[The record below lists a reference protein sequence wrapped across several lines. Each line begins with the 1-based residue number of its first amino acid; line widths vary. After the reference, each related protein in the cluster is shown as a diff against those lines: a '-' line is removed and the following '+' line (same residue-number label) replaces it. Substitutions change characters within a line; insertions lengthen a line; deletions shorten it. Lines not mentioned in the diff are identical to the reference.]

1 MFLSRAARVLL
12 LTFIS
17 IFSTLPF
24 ASSYAA
30 TPPHIVIL
38 ATGGTIAGQGAS
50 SEQTTGYKAGV
61 VGVDALIQAV
71 PELKHV
77 ANVSGEQVFNMASE
91 DMSTAHIATLASRVN
106 ALLARPDVD
115 GVVITHG
122 TDTLE
127 ESAYYLDLTVNSEK
141 PVVMTASMRPSTAI
155 SADGPMNLLEAVRV
169 AANPNAGGRGVMIVL
184 NDRIGAARFV
194 TKSNTTTLDT
204 FKAAEEGYMGRIV
217 GNDVIFDYHPDRLH
231 TAHSAFV
238 GMTSPK
244 QPNVIILSGYQ
255 DDPSFLF
262 DAAIAQHVDGIV
274 FAGPGAGSVSHR
286 SIEGMQRAQAK
297 GITIVRTSRTGSGN
311 TPTDP
316 QLPGIVADSL
326 NAPKARILLMLALQ
340 KSHDAAQ
347 LQTWFHTH

>member
-1 MFLSRAARVLL
+1 MSLSRSARLL
-12 LTFIS
+12 LSCCFTLFIS
-17 IFSTLPF
+17 LSWLT
-24 ASSYAA
+24 AEAA

-61 VGVDALIQAV
+61 VGVDQLIQAV

-77 ANVSGEQVFNMASE
+77 ASVSGEQVFNMASE
-91 DMSTAHIATLASRVN
+91 DMSTSQIAALSARVN
-106 ALLARPDVD
+106 ALLARSDVD

-122 TDTLE
+122 TDTIE
-127 ESAYYLDLTVNSEK
+127 ETAYYLDLTVNSEK

-169 AANPNAGGRGVMIVL
+169 AANPNAGGRGVMVVL

-194 TKSNTTTLDT
+194 TKSNTTALDT
-204 FKAAEEGYMGRIV
+204 FKAPEEGYMGRIV
-217 GNDVIFDYHPDRLH
+217 GPDVVFDYHPDRLH
-231 TAHSAFV
+231 TTHSAFA
-238 GMTSPK
+238 GMTSSK

-255 DDPSFLF
+255 DDPGFLF
-262 DAAIAQHVDGIV
+262 DAAIAQHVDGII
-274 FAGPGAGSVSHR
+274 FAGPGAGSVSSR
-286 SIEGMQRAQAK
+286 SREGMQRAIAK

-316 QLPGIVADSL
+316 QLPGVVADSL
-326 NAPKARILLMLALQ
+326 NAPKARILLLLALQ
-340 KSHDAAQ
+340 KTHDANQ
-347 LQTWFHTH
+347 LQTWFHSH

>member
-1 MFLSRAARVLL
+1 MSLSRSARLL
-12 LTFIS
+12 LTIV
-17 IFSTLPF
+17 TLILSLSWWP
-24 ASSYAA
+24 AQAA

-61 VGVDALIQAV
+61 VGVDALIHAV

-91 DMSTAHIATLASRVN
+91 DISTSQIATLAARVN
-106 ALLARPDVD
+106 TLLARPDVD

-127 ESAYYLDLTVNSEK
+127 ETAYYLNLTVNSEK
-141 PVVMTASMRPSTAI
+141 PVVMTASMRPSTAL

-169 AANPNAGGRGVMIVL
+169 AANPNASGRGVMVVL

-194 TKSNTTTLDT
+194 TKTNTTAPDT
-204 FKAAEEGYMGRIV
+204 FKAPEEGYMGRIV
-217 GNDVIFDYHPDRLH
+217 GSDVVFDYHPDRLH
-231 TAHSAFV
+231 TTRSAFA
-238 GMTSPK
+238 GLTATQ
-244 QPNVIILSGYQ
+244 QPHVIILSGYQ
-255 DDPSFLF
+255 DDPGFLF

-274 FAGPGAGSVSHR
+274 FAGPGAGSVSSR
-286 SIEGMQRAQAK
+286 SREGMQRAIAK
-297 GITIVRTSRTGSGN
+297 GITVVRTSRTGSGN

-326 NAPKARILLMLALQ
+326 NAPKARILLLLALQ
-340 KSHDAAQ
+340 KSHDISQ
-347 LQTWFHTH
+347 LQTWFHTY

>member
-1 MFLSRAARVLL
+1 MSLSRSARLL
-12 LTFIS
+12 LTIV
-17 IFSTLPF
+17 TLILSLSWWP
-24 ASSYAA
+24 AQAA

-61 VGVDALIQAV
+61 VGVDALIHAV

-91 DMSTAHIATLASRVN
+91 DISTSQIATLAARVN
-106 ALLARPDVD
+106 TLLARPDVD

-127 ESAYYLDLTVNSEK
+127 ETAYYLNLTVNSEK
-141 PVVMTASMRPSTAI
+141 PVVMTASMRPSTAL

-169 AANPNAGGRGVMIVL
+169 AANPNASGRGVMVVL

-194 TKSNTTTLDT
+194 TKTNTTAPDT
-204 FKAAEEGYMGRIV
+204 FKAPEEGYMGRIV
-217 GNDVIFDYHPDRLH
+217 GSDVVFDYHPDRLH
-231 TAHSAFV
+231 TTHSAFA
-238 GMTSPK
+238 GLTATQ
-244 QPNVIILSGYQ
+244 QPHVIILSGYQ
-255 DDPSFLF
+255 DDPGFLF

-274 FAGPGAGSVSHR
+274 FAGPGAGSVSSR
-286 SIEGMQRAQAK
+286 SREGMQRAIAK
-297 GITIVRTSRTGSGN
+297 GITVVRTSRTGSGN

-326 NAPKARILLMLALQ
+326 NAPKARILLLLALQ
-340 KSHDAAQ
+340 KSHDISQ
-347 LQTWFHTH
+347 LQTWFHTY

>member
-1 MFLSRAARVLL
+1 MSLSRSARLL
-12 LTFIS
+12 LSCCFTLFIS
-17 IFSTLPF
+17 LSWLT
-24 ASSYAA
+24 AEAA

-61 VGVDALIQAV
+61 VGVDQLIQAV

-91 DMSTAHIATLASRVN
+91 DMSTSQIAALSARVN
-106 ALLARPDVD
+106 ALLARSDVD

-122 TDTLE
+122 TDTIE
-127 ESAYYLDLTVNSEK
+127 ETAYYLDLTVNSEK

-169 AANPNAGGRGVMIVL
+169 AANPNAGGRGVMVVL

-194 TKSNTTTLDT
+194 TKSNTTALDT
-204 FKAAEEGYMGRIV
+204 FKAPEEGYMGRIV
-217 GNDVIFDYHPDRLH
+217 GPDVVFDYHPDRLH
-231 TAHSAFV
+231 TTHSAFA
-238 GMTSPK
+238 GMTSSK

-255 DDPSFLF
+255 DDPGFLF

-274 FAGPGAGSVSHR
+274 FAGPGAGSVSSR
-286 SIEGMQRAQAK
+286 SREGMQRAIAK

-316 QLPGIVADSL
+316 QLPGVVADSL
-326 NAPKARILLMLALQ
+326 NAPKARILLLLALQ
-340 KSHDAAQ
+340 KTHDTHQ